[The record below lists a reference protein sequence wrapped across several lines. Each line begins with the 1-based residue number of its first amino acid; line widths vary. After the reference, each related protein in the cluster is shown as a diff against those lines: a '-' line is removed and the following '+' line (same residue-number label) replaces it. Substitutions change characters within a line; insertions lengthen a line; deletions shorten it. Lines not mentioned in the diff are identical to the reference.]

1 MSLRTLPLQVVKR
14 AVRSSWIPEG
24 QAFLKLAIP
33 LAAAQLAQFAVSFVD
48 TIMMGRLGTD
58 SLASGGLAASTF
70 QMALAIVTGFVVS
83 VGVLAAEAYGAG
95 DKSRITGLARQGL
108 WLCLLIAL
116 PFTILLWHMMPIL
129 LFLRQP
135 LEVAALAQQYFNAVA
150 MGVLPALGFAMLR
163 SYVSAVSLANVV
175 IGIVLVGTAFN
186 VACNYVLGFGKFGFP
201 RLELIG
207 LGLGSA
213 LSLWLMFGMFVAY
226 ILRHPELRRYRFWR
240 GWKHPNLGILL
251 QLARVGT
258 PISVTFML
266 ELGLFTAVSYGAG
279 SLGADVLASHQIAFQ
294 TMALIFMVPLG
305 MSQAVTARVGF
316 WFGKED
322 MVGARRAGIVA
333 ITATIGFLSLSAM
346 SLYFV
351 RPAAIALFI
360 DTQNPQNAAVVTL
373 AMNLL
378 LVSVVAQIVDGVQR
392 VAMSALY
399 GLQDST
405 VPMIL
410 SAIAYWG
417 IGITTGYTL
426 CFVIGWGAVGLW
438 IGQYTGVTVA
448 SIIFVWRFCRLTRH
462 AQ

>member
-1 MSLRTLPLQVVKR
+1 M
-14 AVRSSWIPEG
+14 
-24 QAFLKLAIP
+24 
-33 LAAAQLAQFAVSFVD
+33 
-48 TIMMGRLGTD
+48 
-58 SLASGGLAASTF
+58 
-70 QMALAIVTGFVVS
+70 
-83 VGVLAAEAYGAG
+83 
-95 DKSRITGLARQGL
+95 
-108 WLCLLIAL
+108 
-116 PFTILLWHMMPIL
+116 
-129 LFLRQP
+129 
-135 LEVAALAQQYFNAVA
+135 
-150 MGVLPALGFAMLR
+150 
-163 SYVSAVSLANVV
+163 
-175 IGIVLVGTAFN
+175 
-186 VACNYVLGFGKFGFP
+186 
-201 RLELIG
+201 
-207 LGLGSA
+207 
-213 LSLWLMFGMFVAY
+213 
-226 ILRHPELRRYRFWR
+226 
-240 GWKHPNLGILL
+240 
-251 QLARVGT
+251 
-258 PISVTFML
+258 
-266 ELGLFTAVSYGAG
+266 
-279 SLGADVLASHQIAFQ
+279 LASHQIAFQ